1 MIKKINN
8 IKLIIFDVD
17 GVLTDGKKNY
27 DINGKKMSKAFG
39 DLDFTAIK
47 ILMSL
52 GLDIIWL
59 SGDNIVNKPLAE
71 TKNIPF
77 YSTKLTN
84 GKTIDKVDM
93 LPKILNI
100 YNVNSNEVWFVGDDI
115 FDLQLLRKVGLS
127 SCPSNASFLVKKHVD
142 LIHDGRSGENIASE
156 ILELICSSKGIKDID
171 INKVYQVQ
179 ERENKIKS

>member
-1 MIKKINN
+1 MNKKINN

-17 GVLTDGKKNY
+17 GVLTDGKKTY

-52 GLDIIWL
+52 GLDVIWL
-59 SGDNIVNKPLAE
+59 SGDNVVNKPLAD

-77 YSTKLTN
+77 YSTKLPD
-84 GKTIDKVDM
+84 GKTRDKVDI
-93 LPKILNI
+93 LPEILSTYKVSSDEI
-100 YNVNSNEVWFVGDDI
+100 WFIGDDI

-127 SCPSNASFLVKKHVD
+127 SCPSNASFIIKKHVD
-142 LIHDGRSGENIASE
+142 LIHEGRSGENIASE
-156 ILELICSSKGIKDID
+156 ILELIFSNRGIENID
-171 INKVYQVQ
+171 INKIYQIQ
-179 ERENKIKS
+179 EKENNTKI